1 MMTGD
6 SSPNTPRWRRYLRFW
21 RSNIRA
27 DVEDEFQFHVHERI
41 DELVALGMDPQ
52 TARAEAR
59 RRFGDIERVKETCRT
74 LAQQQEADMRRAE
87 ALDVLRQDVVYALR
101 TMRSNVSFTAA
112 IVLTLALGIGATT
125 AIFSVVNAV
134 LLRPLPYVD
143 ADRMVIIFERFGD
156 GRGNASVGHY
166 HDWAEQSRSF
176 TAMSAFQFRTY
187 TVADGEPTRIV
198 GARVTPSFFQTGYMR
213 PLLGRYF
220 LPNETEASRVV
231 VLSYPLWQSRYAG
244 DPGIVGKQITLNGEK
259 HTAIGVT
266 PAAYTLTTL
275 DEKLWVPL
283 TFAPAMRTNYGAHF
297 LTVFAKLK
305 PNVTLAQAQGE
316 VERITED
323 IRRREPENMK
333 DRGVEAALF
342 RDVLI
347 RDYRTQLFVLLGAV
361 TFVLLIG
368 CGNVASLLL
377 ARATTRR
384 KEIAIRGALGGARR
398 RLVRQLLTESL
409 LLSAFGGVAGL
420 LVARLAIHF
429 LKATGPAFVP
439 RLGEAGL
446 QLEVLLF
453 AVVATV
459 GCGLLF
465 GLAPALRATRVDLQ
479 SELREGGRGSQAL
492 TRDRTRAAL
501 ITTEIAVA
509 LVLLVSAALFV
520 RSAQRLQSVPLGFE
534 PSGVTMMRI
543 ALSPDRYAEPPAIEA
558 AFTRVV
564 DQVRA
569 IPGVEMAAA
578 GTRVPMWG
586 GSVDFGVTVDGRP
599 RAEKPDLGHL
609 RLVTA
614 GFLETLH
621 MRLLRGRLL
630 RASDQASGAPW
641 VVVVNETFARNLFG
655 TEDPI
660 GQRISGWTSSDKP
673 EWREIVGVV
682 GDVRSF
688 GQANDIPPEI
698 YMPLTQAPGGAWN
711 ALQRNMTV
719 VARSRAGVA
728 VAPAMRRAVSAVD
741 PLLPT
746 YDVQTMDDVLA
757 QSTSTRRFN
766 TMLLSLL
773 GLTGLVLATIGIYG
787 VIAYFVSQRTH
798 EIGVRVALGATTQSV
813 VRMVVLQALSLA
825 VLGIAV
831 GGVASFWAT
840 RVLGTML
847 FQVSA
852 RDPVAFAVAAA
863 ALFLVAIGASWLPA
877 RRAARVDPVRAL
889 ASAG

>member
-1 MMTGD
+1 
-6 SSPNTPRWRRYLRFW
+6 
-21 RSNIRA
+21 
-27 DVEDEFQFHVHERI
+27 
-41 DELVALGMDPQ
+41 
-52 TARAEAR
+52 
-59 RRFGDIERVKETCRT
+59 
-74 LAQQQEADMRRAE
+74 MRRLE
-87 ALDVLRQDVVYALR
+87 AIDILRQDLVYATRMLR
-101 TMRSNVSFTAA
+101 SSVSFTVA
-112 IVLTLALGIGATT
+112 IILTLALGIGATT

-134 LLRPLPYVD
+134 LLRPLPYAD
-143 ADRMVIIFERFGD
+143 ADRMVMIFEKLGD

-166 HDWAEQSRSF
+166 HDWMQQAQSF
-176 TAMSAFQFRTY
+176 AAFSAFQTRTFSL
-187 TVADGEPTRIV
+187 TDGEPTRIV

-213 PLLGRYF
+213 PFLGRYF
-220 LPNETEASRVV
+220 LPNETDASRVT
-231 VLSYPLWQSRYAG
+231 VLSYPLWKSRYGG
-244 DPGIVGKQITLNGEK
+244 DSAIIGREIALNGEK
-259 HTAIGVT
+259 HTVIGVA

-283 TFAPAMRTNYGAHF
+283 TFAPAQRTNYGAHF

-305 PNVTLAQAQGE
+305 PNATLPQAQRE
-316 VERITED
+316 LARITED

-333 DRGVEAALF
+333 NRGVEAALF
-342 RDVLI
+342 RDVLMN
-347 RDYRTQLFVLLGAV
+347 DYRTQLFVLLGAV

-377 ARATTRR
+377 ARAATRR
-384 KEIAIRGALGGARR
+384 KEIAIRAALGGARG

-409 LLSAFGGVAGL
+409 LLSVCGGVAGL
-420 LVARLAIHF
+420 LIARAGIHF

-439 RLGEAGL
+439 RLGEAGM
-446 QLEVLLF
+446 QVEVLLF
-453 AVVATV
+453 AIVATL

-479 SELREGGRGSQAL
+479 SELREGGRGSRAL

-509 LVLLVSAALFV
+509 LVLLVSAVLFV

-558 AFTRVV
+558 AFRQLV
-564 DQVRA
+564 DRVRA

-599 RAEKPDLGHL
+599 RGERPELGHI

-621 MRLLRGRLL
+621 MQLLRGRML
-630 RASDQASGAPW
+630 RESDLQSGAPW

-655 TEDPI
+655 KEDPI
-660 GQRISGWTSSDKP
+660 GHRISGWTRGDQP

-688 GQANDIPPEI
+688 GQANDVPPEI
-698 YMPLTQAPGGAWN
+698 YMPLTQAPDGAWN
-711 ALQRNMTV
+711 ALQRNVTV
-719 VARSRAGVA
+719 VARSRPGVA
-728 VAPAMRRAVSAVD
+728 VVPAMRRSVNAID
-741 PLLPT
+741 PLLPV

-757 QSTSTRRFN
+757 QSTRTRRFN

-813 VRMVVLQALSLA
+813 VGLVVRQALALA

-831 GGVASFWAT
+831 GGVASFWVT
-840 RVLGTML
+840 RVLGNML

-852 RDPVAFAVAAA
+852 RDPMAYAVAAGV
-863 ALFLVAIGASWLPA
+863 LFVVAIGASWLPA
-877 RRAARVDPVRAL
+877 RRAARVEPLRAL
-889 ASAG
+889 GSTG